1 MKIKLI
7 MKARDV
13 ISSSPSTAVALPL
26 GTVRADAP
34 LTDILPRL
42 LDTPDR
48 MLRVVE
54 DDRCLGIIDERSL
67 LEGLNRFIIPRDDC
81 SVITIETAPSAYS
94 ASHIAH
100 AVEDADVHLVD
111 LWSAPGEGDKI
122 RVTMRVRSND
132 PSATV
137 MNLQR
142 YGYDVVYAT
151 GNEYRDA
158 ELAVERLLEIR
169 TLLNV

>member
-1 MKIKLI
+1 

-13 ISSSPSTAVALPL
+13 ISDSVNFQDCLPA
-26 GTVRADAP
+26 GKVGSDTP
-34 LTDILPRL
+34 LTDVLPRL
-42 LDTPDR
+42 LDSPDR
-48 MLRVVE
+48 MLGVME
-54 DDRCLGIIDERSL
+54 DNRCVGVIDESSL
-67 LEGLNRFIIPRDDC
+67 LEGLNRLIVPRDDC
-81 SVITIETAPSAYS
+81 SLIVIETSPSSFS

-111 LWSAPGEGDKI
+111 FWSAPAEDDMI
-122 RVTMRVRSND
+122 RVTLRVRADD

-142 YGYDVVYAT
+142 YGYEVVSAS
-151 GNEYRDA
+151 GNKYRDA

-169 TLLNV
+169 ALLNV